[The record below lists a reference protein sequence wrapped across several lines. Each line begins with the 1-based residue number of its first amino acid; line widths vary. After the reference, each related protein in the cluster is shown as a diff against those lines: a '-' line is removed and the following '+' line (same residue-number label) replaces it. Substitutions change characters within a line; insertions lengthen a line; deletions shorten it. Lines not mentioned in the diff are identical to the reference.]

1 MGYIYM
7 NDRKFIYNK
16 GIVASKKE
24 LQIYELA
31 EQQKIEFED
40 DLYNE
45 EDEEIEDINEELTAL
60 MGEMYN

>member
-1 MGYIYM
+1 MGYIYI

-31 EQQKIEFED
+31 EQKIEFED